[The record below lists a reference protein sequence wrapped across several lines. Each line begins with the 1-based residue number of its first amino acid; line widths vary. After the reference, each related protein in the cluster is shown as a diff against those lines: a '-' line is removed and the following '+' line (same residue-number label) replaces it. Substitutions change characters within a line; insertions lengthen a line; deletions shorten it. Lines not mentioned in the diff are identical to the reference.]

1 MSEENVNAVAS
12 MFPDHSRVAVT
23 SALVTARNDMNRA
36 AEILL
41 TSAPQQS

>member
-12 MFPDHSRVAVT
+12 MFPDHSRDAVT